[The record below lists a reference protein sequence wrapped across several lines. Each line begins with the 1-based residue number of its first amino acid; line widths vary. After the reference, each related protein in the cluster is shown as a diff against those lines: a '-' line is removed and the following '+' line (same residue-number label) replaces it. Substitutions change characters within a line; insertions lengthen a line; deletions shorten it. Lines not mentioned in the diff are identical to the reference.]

1 MKEICL
7 QPWEEIVGTLKKIK
21 VENNQT
27 IAVMRCNK
35 QLNLVISYLNGTRE
49 AEILQTLDKLL
60 GKKVAILRTEI
71 QEKPIVVRTV

>member
-27 IAVMRCNK
+27 TVAIRCTKRVNFA
-35 QLNLVISYLNGTRE
+35 ISYLNGTRE

-60 GKKVAILRTEI
+60 GKKVAILRTDI